1 MSESSLAGESAAC
14 QRESDRNQTRTEFA
28 VRVKTRGRFTAHGV
42 AAQCATI
49 NHEFN
54 FPPARS
60 RARGAHK
67 NRTNARSRAANFSDN
82 QPRSSPHF
90 HPVSLLAPWS
100 RCSLSLCL
108 FSFLPLLPSPF
119 SIATL
124 RNVFYAPARSY
135 THAYNV
141 PTPRTVAQELL
152 DRRVLFL
159 LSPPRCRSFSLL
171 SSHSLALSFPSLLPL
186 SLPFKRSPFP
196 ARSSSRPGPRI
207 FSRAR
212 LSRCNDR
219 SILSRISRSISRHLR
234 GISSGASHLPRVIF
248 TERKFLSRIGRRT
261 CPEKK
266 RFYDVFVVIY
276 CLRIIPFRFFFF
288 FIDARRKIARY
299 CCRCIATYRCYAF

>member
-1 MSESSLAGESAAC
+1 MPARIRSKPDAKHP
-14 QRESDRNQTRTEFA
+14 TRTEFA

-100 RCSLSLCL
+100 RCSLSPPSYPLSL
-108 FSFLPLLPSPF
+108 SVFSLSFLSFLPLSPSRHCGTCSTRLHAHIRTHITYLHRALSRKSCSTGAFFFRSLLPVP
-119 SIATL
+119 
-124 RNVFYAPARSY
+124 AP
-135 THAYNV
+135 
-141 PTPRTVAQELL
+141 P
-152 DRRVLFL
+152 FL
-159 LSPPRCRSFSLL
+159 LSSFLALTRSLL
-171 SSHSLALSFPSLLPL
+171 PVSSSPL

-212 LSRCNDR
+212 LSRCND
-219 SILSRISRSISRHLR
+219 
-234 GISSGASHLPRVIF
+234 A
-248 TERKFLSRIGRRT
+248 
-261 CPEKK
+261 
-266 RFYDVFVVIY
+266 
-276 CLRIIPFRFFFF
+276 
-288 FIDARRKIARY
+288 IARY
-299 CCRCIATYRCYAF
+299 CLEFPVRFSGIFAAVRPCHIRHV